1 MQVRTAILAGGTGL
15 VGRAVLR
22 ELLQDPLYG
31 RIVALTRRP
40 LGVSHVKLETVQTD
54 FSDLDELN
62 LSGDDAF
69 CCLGTTLRA
78 AGSPAAFRMVD
89 YDHVVDFAGTVRRQG
104 GKRFAVV
111 SSVGADAGSR
121 LLYSRTKGEMER
133 TVAAMGF
140 SALTILRPSLLLGE
154 REEHRPGEGRL
165 VALSPWI
172 TPLLVGPLRR
182 YRPVEAAVVARAM
195 VRLTRAAEPGTR
207 IVQSERLA
215 DACAST
221 ASVRDLPVWGASPL
235 R

>member
-1 MQVRTAILAGGTGL
+1 MQVRTAIVAGATGL

-22 ELLQDPLYG
+22 ELLQDPLYA

-69 CCLGTTLRA
+69 CCLGTTLRT
-78 AGSPAAFRMVD
+78 AGSADAFRRVD
-89 YDHVVDFAGTVRRQG
+89 LDHVVNFAGTVRRQG
-104 GKRFAVV
+104 GKRFGVV
-111 SSVGADAGSR
+111 SSLGADAKSR

-140 SALTILRPSLLLGE
+140 SALTILRPSLLLGD
-154 REEHRPGEGRL
+154 REELRPGERRL
-165 VALSPWI
+165 VALAPFI
-172 TPLLVGPLRR
+172 TPLMVGPLRR
-182 YRPVEAAVVARAM
+182 YRPIEATVVGRAL
-195 VRLTRAAEPGTR
+195 VRLIRAAPPGTQ
-207 IVQSERLA
+207 IVESDKLA
-215 DACAST
+215 EACSSPA
-221 ASVRDLPVWGASPL
+221 AARDLPVWGASPL

>member
-1 MQVRTAILAGGTGL
+1 MQVRTAILAGATGL
-15 VGRAVLR
+15 VGRSVLR

-40 LGVSHVKLETVQTD
+40 LALSHVKLEIVQTD

-78 AGSPAAFRMVD
+78 AGSPNAFRRVD
-89 YDHVVDFAGTVRRQG
+89 YGHVVDFAGTVRRQG

-111 SSVGADAGSR
+111 SSLGADAGSR
-121 LLYSRTKGEMER
+121 LLYPRTKGEMER

-140 SALTILRPSLLLGE
+140 SALAILRPSLLLGDRAE
-154 REEHRPGEGRL
+154 RRPAERAAIA
-165 VALSPWI
+165 VSTKIA
-172 TPLLVGPLRR
+172 PLLIGPLRR
-182 YRPVEAAVVARAM
+182 YRPIEAATVARAM
-195 VRLTRAAEPGTR
+195 VRLMRSAPPGTR
-207 IVQSERLA
+207 IVESEALA
-215 DACAST
+215 EACA
-221 ASVRDLPVWGASPL
+221 ASAPVRDLPMWGASPL